1 MNVTFKEQGKTIETV
16 NKQNELENV
25 IATFD
30 KHEN

>member
-1 MNVTFKEQGKTIETV
+1 MNVNVKEQGKTIETV
-16 NKQNELENV
+16 NKQNESENV